1 MRFPFRSLTGSA
13 TLLLAALAAPVAASG
28 QAVMT
33 FLPVACATGA
43 SVNVTSPYSEAGFTL
58 TTTGGSQFATWCAD
72 AAFETGYANY
82 AGPGFFINTYGSD
95 ASLTKAGG
103 GTFSINAIELAYL
116 YQGTLPTENLTFT
129 GYLSGGGTI
138 SQTFTIGPQVQ
149 FGTFM
154 PFLFDASWMNLASV
168 VFPVLPDYP
177 NSYQFTNIVLNSSES
192 TVPEPA
198 SMMLLGTGLVGVFG
212 AARRRF
218 SKTA

>member
-33 FLPVACATGA
+33 FLPVACATDA
-43 SVNVTSPYSEAGFTL
+43 HVFVTSPYSEAGFTL
-58 TTTGGSQFATWCAD
+58 TTPGASQFATWCAD
-72 AAFETGYANY
+72 AYFQNGYGNY
-82 AGPGFFINTYGSD
+82 QGPGLFINTFGAD

-116 YQGTLPTENLTFT
+116 YVAPSLTENLTFT
-129 GYLSGGGTI
+129 GYLSGGGTV
-138 SQTFTIGPQVQ
+138 SQTFTIGPPVQ

-154 PFLFDASWMNLASV
+154 PFSFDASWMNLTSV
-168 VFPVLPDYP
+168 VFPVQPDYP
-177 NSYQFTNIVLNSSES
+177 NSYQFTNIVLSSSES